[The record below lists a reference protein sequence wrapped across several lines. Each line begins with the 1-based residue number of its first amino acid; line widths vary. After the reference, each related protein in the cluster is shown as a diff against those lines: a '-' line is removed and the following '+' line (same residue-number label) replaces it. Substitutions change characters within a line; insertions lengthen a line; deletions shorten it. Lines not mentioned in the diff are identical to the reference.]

1 MSDPSDEPTFVDVRP
16 TGSYG
21 PAENE
26 AQGEPEAGEELAF
39 SDDAAEGPAPEED
52 ALGGDEDVAF
62 SDEREPATGAPE
74 EDAAEP
80 EGEDLAFS
88 DAAAAAPAEGADAE
102 EAAEAAPDEDDE
114 VTFDESRQVAAP
126 ASPPPLPDVAQLAG
140 LPMPPAS
147 RRRPSG
153 RQSGIRSS
161 GIRSGFGH
169 GSSAAPPEPP
179 APKPLR
185 VGEAWD
191 RRRRGPEEHAQALA
205 HLGERPAPEGDPF
218 LGRTLGPF
226 TVETFLA
233 VERGER
239 RYIAL
244 EAQSGERALLQV
256 FPLRGR
262 HAAAAEWVAGRADA
276 ARVEH
281 PALGLTLGAGR
292 TKDCYYLGTE
302 PPLGEPIAAL
312 LARGERLDPDEALDL
327 LEQVGDALRALH
339 RRDLLHGDVSPETVW
354 RERKGSFVLR
364 GAGARRPHAA
374 LAFLEA
380 GGEVSGTPGFVAP
393 EALDGAPSAASEL
406 YALGCVAWA
415 ALSGRPP
422 FPEADPVAAALA
434 AAAGPVPPL
443 AVEGVRLSPS
453 LPALIAKLTGQQL
466 RARYPSA
473 DALLTDLKAHR
484 RGEPVR
490 PFPPALS
497 EPEALVGAK
506 PPAPLRASTVLLVLL
521 AALDLALLVS
531 VGAIFWRTQMLPLE
545 DPVADYELPLP
556 GIGEGGYVLER
567 DPRAL
572 KARDE

>member
-1 MSDPSDEPTFVDVRP
+1 MSDASDEPAFVDVRP
-16 TGSYG
+16 TGDYG
-21 PAENE
+21 PAHDEPGGE
-26 AQGEPEAGEELAF
+26 AEDGGELAF
-39 SDDAAEGPAPEED
+39 SDDAAGDPPPEED
-52 ALGGDEDVAF
+52 ALGAVDEVAF
-62 SDEREPATGAPE
+62 SDEREPAAGPPE

-88 DAAAAAPAEGADAE
+88 DAAGAPAEAEAE
-102 EAAEAAPDEDDE
+102 EAGEAPADDDE
-114 VTFDESRQVAAP
+114 VRFDESRQVAAP
-126 ASPPPLPDVAQLAG
+126 ASPPPLADVAQLAA

-153 RQSGIRSS
+153 RQSALGSS
-161 GIRSGFGH
+161 GIRSGFALGAA
-169 GSSAAPPEPP
+169 AAPAEPP

-191 RRRRGPEEHAQALA
+191 RRRRGPEEHAQAVSN
-205 HLGERPAPEGDPF
+205 LGEQPPPEGDPF
-218 LGRTLGPF
+218 LGRALGPF

-244 EAQSGERALLQV
+244 DAQSGERALLQV
-256 FPLRGR
+256 FPLRGP
-262 HAAAAEWVAGRADA
+262 HAAAAEWVASRADA

-281 PALGLTLGAGR
+281 PGLGLTLGAGR

-302 PPLGEPIAAL
+302 PPLGEPLAAL
-312 LARGERLDPDEALDL
+312 LARGERLDPDEALEL
-327 LEQVGDALRALH
+327 LEQIGEALRALH

-364 GAGARRPHAA
+364 GAGARRPHPA

-380 GGEVSGTPGFVAP
+380 GGEVSGTPGFIAP

-415 ALSGRPP
+415 ALAGQPP
-422 FPEADPVAAALA
+422 FPERDPVAAALA
-434 AAAGPVPPL
+434 AATSPVPPL
-443 AVEGVRLSPS
+443 ALEGARLSP
-453 LPALIAKLTGQQL
+453 LVPVLLGKLTGQQL

-473 DALLTDLKAHR
+473 EALLTDLKAHR

-490 PFPPALS
+490 PFPPAPS
-497 EPEALVGAK
+497 EPEALVGAT

-521 AALDLALLVS
+521 VALDLALLVS
-531 VGAIFWRTQMLPLE
+531 VGAIFWRTQLLPLE

-572 KARDE
+572 KARQD